1 VNPALLGSIIERIA
15 EINRQGAAFLII
27 EHNLDLVARLCR
39 HVVVMSAGRVLFEGT
54 PAEAICDPRVIDAYL
69 GGAVP

>member
-1 VNPALLGSIIERIA
+1 
-15 EINRQGAAFLII
+15 
-27 EHNLDLVARLCR
+27 
-39 HVVVMSAGRVLFEGT
+39 VVVMSAGRVLFEGT